1 MSQPVV
7 SDLIKWKSDAHFKL
21 KQQSAV
27 IDAQFHNFRC
37 SSLYEVRG
45 VVRSLT
51 GIATVDNCIPGA
63 LRVGVEH
70 TEAVQ
75 WTDDS
80 LPGGFLV
87 IPF

>member
-1 MSQPVV
+1 M
-7 SDLIKWKSDAHFKL
+7 LCTK
-21 KQQSAV
+21 
-27 IDAQFHNFRC
+27 
-37 SSLYEVRG
+37 YEG
-45 VVRSLT
+45 MVRSLT